1 MPSDTSRKTVRFGED
16 TTSRSGS
23 SRSSTSRSESG
34 SGSSTTSSHYSG
46 TAYPD
51 HYTDPLYE
59 QQALKQALEA
69 TVNQADEWKAKAQD
83 IDRQLNKKLSDLTKK
98 LRQSEANAQ
107 AVNSRCDNLEDEK
120 KELQREKKKLREA
133 NKILEARLTALQDE
147 NEDLRSSNE
156 RLHKKLR
163 DHETQPATTPSP
175 KGGKLHRSESKRS
188 KEAEADQQK
197 DRLKGRFER
206 SETSSDASSSRR
218 SSSKAPRSSRRMS
231 HVSYT
236 DRPYVEP
243 LGPAAARP
251 TVAIPTSPSVPTP
264 GRRFDGPVAVSKTGQ
279 PAISHYQD
287 PAYSSTPRTAGMERP
302 TVFYKYDGA
311 MSPTAGYENGNYY
324 PHPL

>member
-23 SRSSTSRSESG
+23 SRSSTSRSDSG
-34 SGSSTTSSHYSG
+34 AGSSTTGSNYSG

-69 TVNQADEWKAKAQD
+69 TVNQVDEWKQKAQD
-83 IDRQLNKKLSDLTKK
+83 IERQLTKK
-98 LRQSEANAQ
+98 LRQADANLQ
-107 AVNSRCDNLEDEK
+107 AVTSRCDNLEDEK
-120 KELQREKKKLREA
+120 KDLSRDKKKLRDT
-133 NKILEARLTALQDE
+133 NKSLEARLTALQDE
-147 NEDLRSSNE
+147 NEDLRSNNE

-163 DHETQPATTPSP
+163 EFEAQPATTPSP
-175 KGGKLHRSESKRS
+175 KSSKPHRTESKRS
-188 KEAEADQQK
+188 KESDIDQQK

-206 SETSSDASSSRR
+206 SETSSDGSSTRR

-231 HVSYT
+231 HVSYGE
-236 DRPYVEP
+236 RPYVEP
-243 LGPAAARP
+243 MGPAAARP
-251 TVAIPTSPSVPTP
+251 TVAIPTSPNVVSP
-264 GRRFDGPVAVSKTGQ
+264 GRRFDGPIAISKTGQ
-279 PAISHYQD
+279 PAISQYQD
-287 PAYSSTPRTAGMERP
+287 PTYSSTPRSAGMERP

-311 MSPTAGYENGNYY
+311 MSPSAGYETGNYY

>member
-16 TTSRSGS
+16 TTSRSGGS

-34 SGSSTTSSHYSG
+34 AGSSTTSSNYSG

-51 HYTDPLYE
+51 HHTDPLYE

-69 TVNQADEWKAKAQD
+69 TVNQADEWKAKALD
-83 IDRQLNKKLSDLTKK
+83 IERQLNKRI
-98 LRQSEANAQ
+98 RQAEANAQ

-120 KELQREKKKLREA
+120 KELQREKKKLRDA
-133 NKILEARLTALQDE
+133 NKSLEARLAALQDE
-147 NEDLRSSNE
+147 NEDLRSNND

-163 DHETQPATTPSP
+163 DSESQPATTPSP
-175 KGGKLHRSESKRS
+175 KSGKLHRTESKRS
-188 KEAEADQQK
+188 KESDVDQQK

-243 LGPAAARP
+243 LGPPAARP
-251 TVAIPTSPSVPTP
+251 TVAIPTSPNVVKA
-264 GRRFDGPVAVSKTGQ
+264 GRRFDGPIAVSKTGE
-279 PAISHYQD
+279 PAISHYQE
-287 PAYSSTPRTAGMERP
+287 PAYSSTPRSAGMERP

-311 MSPTAGYENGNYY
+311 MSPTGGYENGNYY

>member
-23 SRSSTSRSESG
+23 SRSSASRSESAA
-34 SGSSTTSSHYSG
+34 GSSTTSSNYSG

-51 HYTDPLYE
+51 HDTDPLYE
-59 QQALKQALEA
+59 QQALKQALQE
-69 TVNQADEWKAKAQD
+69 TVKEVDEWKAKAHD
-83 IDRQLNKKLSDLTKK
+83 VERTLSKQLGQAD
-98 LRQSEANAQ
+98 ANLQ
-107 AVNSRCDNLEDEK
+107 GVIGRCANLEDDK
-120 KELQREKKKLREA
+120 KELQREKKKLRDA

-147 NEDLRSSNE
+147 NEDLRGKND
-156 RLHKKLR
+156 RLHRKLR
-163 DHETQPATTPSP
+163 DYEAQPATTPSP
-175 KGGKLHRSESKRS
+175 KSGKLHRSESKRS
-188 KEAEADQQK
+188 KESDAEQQK

-218 SSSKAPRSSRRMS
+218 SSSKAPRGSRRMS
-231 HVSYT
+231 HASYS

-243 LGPAAARP
+243 LGPPAARP
-251 TVAIPTSPSVPTP
+251 TVTIPTPQPSVVSP
-264 GRRFDGPVAVSKTGQ
+264 GRRFDGPIAVSKTGQ

-287 PAYSSTPRTAGMERP
+287 PAYSSTPRSTGMERP

-311 MSPTAGYENGNYY
+311 MSPIAGYENGNYY

>member
-1 MPSDTSRKTVRFGED
+1 MPSDSSRKTVRFGED

-23 SRSSTSRSESG
+23 SRSSTSRSDSG
-34 SGSSTTSSHYSG
+34 AGSSTTSSNYSG

-69 TVNQADEWKAKAQD
+69 TVNQVDEWKAKAVD
-83 IDRQLNKKLSDLTKK
+83 VERQLTKK
-98 LRQSEANAQ
+98 LKQSDANVQ
-107 AVNSRCDNLEDEK
+107 AVTSRCDNLEDEK
-120 KELQREKKKLREA
+120 KELQRERKKLREA
-133 NKILEARLTALQDE
+133 NKSLEARLAALQDE
-147 NEDLRSSNE
+147 NEDLRSNND

-163 DHETQPATTPSP
+163 DHETQPAATPSP
-175 KGGKLHRSESKRS
+175 KSGKLHRSESKRS
-188 KEAEADQQK
+188 KESDVDQQK

-206 SETSSDASSSRR
+206 SETSSDGSSTRR

-231 HVSYT
+231 HASYS

-243 LGPAAARP
+243 LGPPAARP
-251 TVAIPTSPSVPTP
+251 TVTIPASPSVVSP
-264 GRRFDGPVAVSKTGQ
+264 GRRFDGPIAMAKTGQ
-279 PAISHYQD
+279 PAMSHYQD
-287 PAYSSTPRTAGMERP
+287 PAYSSTPRSAGMERP

-311 MSPTAGYENGNYY
+311 MSPTAYENGNYY